1 MMTNIESVLY
11 TGESGATKWFSVMI
25 WGVMIWG
32 GMIGNELIGS
42 FRVPKELK
50 LSADTYRLFLKS
62 SIEPYM

>member
-1 MMTNIESVLY
+1 MMTNVESVLY
-11 TGESGATKWFSVMI
+11 TGESGATKWFS
-25 WGVMIWG
+25 VMIWG